1 MAKKKTILDLYK
13 MKENGEKA
21 VWMVMYDS
29 LFASYAE
36 EAGMDM
42 ILCGDSMG
50 MIVYGY
56 EGTVPVTMD
65 MSIAHCQGVR
75 RGAPCPLARTTPA
88 WKTPCATRCASIKRQ
103 TSMP

>member
-1 MAKKKTILDLYK
+1 MPKKKTILDLYK

-21 VWMVMYDS
+21 AWMVIYDS

-50 MIVYGY
+50 MIVYGWQ
-56 EGTVPVTMD
+56 GTVPVTMD

-75 RGAPCPLARTTPA
+75 RGAPNTCLLYTS
-88 WKTPCATRCASIKRQ
+88 TPCKENVSDE
-103 TSMP
+103 

>member
-36 EAGMDM
+36 DAGMDM
-42 ILCGDSMG
+42 IL
-50 MIVYGY
+50 
-56 EGTVPVTMD
+56 
-65 MSIAHCQGVR
+65 
-75 RGAPCPLARTTPA
+75 
-88 WKTPCATRCASIKRQ
+88 
-103 TSMP
+103 